1 VLLGD
6 RGSRWRCLLV
16 WASGTSASSTMMLLA
31 TPRAERLWTTRPSL
45 GAQPLDVTLVDVSSC
60 VVALCAAWAWAAL
73 TATVVD
79 AWRGIATPRRGPC
92 RLPDGVRRVV
102 LAACGVA
109 LASGIAAPAG
119 AADGSSQRHLHGIA
133 LLSGLP
139 LPDRAVAPRR
149 PSRPPSRTVVV
160 HRGDSLWTIAE
171 HDLPPDA
178 DARAVVGRWHAI
190 YAANRTRIG
199 PDPDVIAPGQRLHL
213 PGKDRP

>member
-16 WASGTSASSTMMLLA
+16 WASGTSASSTIMPLA
-31 TPRAERLWTTRPSL
+31 TPRAERLWAAHASL
-45 GAQPLDVTLVDVSSC
+45 GAQPLDVALVDVSSC
-60 VVALCAAWAWAAL
+60 VVVLCAAWAWVAL

-79 AWRGIATPRRGPC
+79 AWRGVTTPGRGPC

-109 LASGIAAPAG
+109 LASGMAAPAG
-119 AADGSSQRHLHGIA
+119 AADGASHRHLHGIA

-149 PSRPPSRTVVV
+149 PSGRAGRTVVV
-160 HRGDSLWTIAE
+160 HPGDSLWSIAE

-178 DARAVVGRWHAI
+178 PERAVVRHWHAI
-190 YAANRTRIG
+190 YAANSSRIG
-199 PDPDVIAPGQRLHL
+199 PDPDVIEPGQRLHL